1 MFLLTCDLAEY
12 VGTRKVAERLL
23 EAIES
28 RAHPFLSERPKVTIH
43 CVTNSVCGGFFCK
56 FFFFL
61 M

>member
-28 RAHPFLSERPKVTIH
+28 RAHPFLSERPKATIH
-43 CVTNSVCGGFFCK
+43 CVTNSVCV
-56 FFFFL
+56 FFL
-61 M
+61 VQ